1 MKAWELMRKA
11 AMASDFDPVAD
22 ALAGAAT
29 AMRRGDAG
37 LLDVKLDMYARAR
50 QTFGAESTIQGAVL
64 TALDAYILEEED
76 SRKDVGQT
84 PAAGHPQ
91 PARIVYF

>member
-11 AMASDFDPVAD
+11 ALASDCDTVAD

-29 AMRRGDAG
+29 AMLRGDAR
-37 LLDVKLDMYARAR
+37 LLDVKLDLYARAR
-50 QTFGAESTIQGAVL
+50 QTFGVESTIYGAVL

-84 PAAGHPQ
+84 PAVSHPQ
-91 PARIVYF
+91 PVRIVYF